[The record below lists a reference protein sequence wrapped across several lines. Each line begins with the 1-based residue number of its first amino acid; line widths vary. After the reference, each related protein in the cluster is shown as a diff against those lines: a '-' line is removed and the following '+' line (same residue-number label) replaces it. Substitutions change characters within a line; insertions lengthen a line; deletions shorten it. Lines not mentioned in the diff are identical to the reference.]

1 MLTRLITARFQAILY
16 ASGTGSGA
24 IACPIDIFKC
34 KEGQTCGETSCQYE
48 EDDRV
53 KAVHRAKSFIFEVAT
68 AVVRCKKRVGLG
80 EYSTQHAAQMERAV
94 ITPWSLDWSRVIHKG
109 CHAFMNINI
118 TSRII
123 FSRSMNTEN
132 GFAGTTQHAH
142 DPKKRSRQPDM
153 GTIRQTRANH
163 SRNKCLYSKSAD
175 HI

>member
-16 ASGTGSGA
+16 ASDPGSGA

-80 EYSTQHAAQMERAV
+80 EYGAGRTGRSYPMEFRLE
-94 ITPWSLDWSRVIHKG
+94 PSHSQNMSCIHEYQY
-109 CHAFMNINI
+109 HEQNNFLEIDEYREWIRRYNTA
-118 TSRII
+118 
-123 FSRSMNTEN
+123 RS
-132 GFAGTTQHAH
+132 
-142 DPKKRSRQPDM
+142 
-153 GTIRQTRANH
+153 
-163 SRNKCLYSKSAD
+163 
-175 HI
+175 